1 MVFGGEECNVTQ
13 CYVLWAGKS
22 LISKQCYIVA
32 FLGKLNGFERRRSG
46 T

>member
-1 MVFGGEECNVTQ
+1 MVSGGEKCNVTQ

-32 FLGKLNGFERRRSG
+32 FFRELNGSERRRSG

>member
-1 MVFGGEECNVTQ
+1 MVSGGGECNVTQ

-32 FLGKLNGFERRRSG
+32 FFMELNGSERRRSG